1 MSTIAKILIVDDNY
15 LMRRTIERI
24 VREMGHEVVGEL
36 DNGKHLPFKFR
47 ELIPDLITLDI
58 VMAEKTGLEALK
70 ELKDQYP
77 FAKVIMVTSIGQKR
91 KVLQALKF
99 GADHFVVK
107 PINEEKLKSVIN
119 QVLGPVKA
127 VIKVEVKNNNQDLT
141 EENKSPG

>member
-24 VREMGHEVVGEL
+24 VHEMGHDVVGEL

-47 ELIPDLITLDI
+47 ELVPDLITLDI
-58 VMAEKTGLEALK
+58 VMADKTGLEALR

-91 KVLQALKF
+91 KVLEALKY
-99 GADHFVVK
+99 GADHFIVK
-107 PINEEKLKSVIN
+107 PINEEKLKGVIN
-119 QVLGPVKA
+119 RVLGPKKA
-127 VIKVEVKNNNQDLT
+127 VIPNKVQNDSQEFT
-141 EENKSPG
+141 EE